1 MKKTLVKSF
10 GAAVCAMLVL
20 SCNPDSLEGTED
32 VSGGEVT
39 VSITDISAPEEGVVE
54 TIVVE
59 APNGLDITTKVESTA
74 KTWINVTPAEGNKY
88 EIAIA
93 RNETTKARKAK
104 VFFSAKSCVSA
115 TVVVKQDAAAEEKH
129 FSISTS
135 SITATHRG
143 GKFSFEVKAYPQPS
157 FELAEGIDWISG
169 LSFSD
174 GVCSFEVAEWINQE
188 PGLVR
193 EGAVIVTPVG
203 EEPVRV
209 AISQSSSEFVRKSLL
224 TKFTGTWCGNCPFM
238 SFAIEGALENN
249 KQIVPLY
256 VYDTSSGSL
265 SSDDGLLRTF
275 KVNGLPT
282 GLVDYRALFINESVE
297 SRTQALIESIVAE
310 SAAHYASVTG
320 FEASVKASSGKL
332 TIDVSVLSLINEP
345 DMRLAVVV
353 MENGIVAS
361 QVYYG
366 NAADHPEID
375 FSKYVHDHVARVWPT
390 SYLGE
395 SFPVEAGKVASK
407 TYSVDIDKA
416 WNADNLEVA
425 IYTLRPFPAEPVE
438 TVAKASYTER
448 AGAYVDNVVSVK
460 VGESVSYD
468 FE

>member
-209 AISQSSSEFVRKSLL
+209 AISQCSSEFVRKSLL

-238 SFAIEGALENN
+238 SFAIEGVMENN

-265 SSDDGLLRTF
+265 SSDNGLLNTF
-275 KVNGLPT
+275 KVSGLPT

-310 SAAHYASVTG
+310 SAAHYASATG

-345 DMRLAVVV
+345 EMRLAVVV
-353 MENGIVAS
+353 MENGIVAN

-416 WNADNLEVA
+416 WNVDNLEVA